1 MVDGTSQWSP
11 SEAIPTP
18 GNFWRRFPRQ
28 QGAQTLPIINIQV
41 PVHQLADRF
50 ARFAT
55 CATCALSTKSRT
67 AEYRTTRK
75 LTVDT
80 IVTSQV
86 VSLRSEQ
93 LNLIGGTCVN
103 DFS

>member
-1 MVDGTSQWSP
+1 MVHGTSKWSP

-18 GNFWRRFPRQ
+18 GNFWRRISRQ
-28 QGAQTLPIINIQV
+28 QGDQTLSIINIQV

-67 AEYRTTRK
+67 AEYLTTRK